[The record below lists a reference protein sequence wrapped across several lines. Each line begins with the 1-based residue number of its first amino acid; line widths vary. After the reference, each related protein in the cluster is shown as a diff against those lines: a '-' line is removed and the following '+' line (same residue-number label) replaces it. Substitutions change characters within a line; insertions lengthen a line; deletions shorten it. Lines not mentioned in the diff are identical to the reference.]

1 MRVSAETVLPVPIE
15 RAWEVLT
22 TWEDQPRWMRD
33 ADAVRVLGSRRG
45 GVGTTIAVRTRVLGV
60 PLFTERLEV
69 TIWEPPRRLV
79 IAHRSVVR
87 GVGTWRLQ
95 PIEGGTWFTWTEELR
110 LPIPG
115 LGELILRAYRPVL
128 RWLMRRGLATL
139 RASLAA
145 GPSPDVR

>member
-22 TWEDQPRWMRD
+22 AWEDQPRWMRD
-33 ADAVRVLGSRRG
+33 ADAVRVLGSRRE
-45 GVGTTIAVRTRVLGV
+45 GVGTQVAVRTRVLGV

-128 RWLMRRGLATL
+128 RRLMRRGLAAL
-139 RASLAA
+139 RASLAV
-145 GPSPDVR
+145 GPSPDV

>member
-1 MRVSAETVLPVPIE
+1 MRISVETVLPVPIE

-22 TWEDQPRWMRD
+22 AWEDQPRWMRD
-33 ADAVRVLGSRRG
+33 ADTVRVLGSRRE

-60 PLFTERLEV
+60 PVFTERLEV

-79 IAHRSVVR
+79 MAHRDVVR

-110 LPIPG
+110 LRVPV
-115 LGELILRAYRPVL
+115 LGELALRTYRPIL
-128 RWLMRRGLATL
+128 RWLMRAGLAAL
-139 RASLAA
+139 RANLGA
-145 GPSPDVR
+145 GPPPPVR

>member
-33 ADAVRVLGSRRG
+33 ADAVRVLGSRRE

-69 TIWEPPRRLV
+69 AIWEPPRRLV
-79 IAHRSVVR
+79 VAHRSVVR

-139 RASLAA
+139 RASLAV

>member
-22 TWEDQPRWMRD
+22 AWEDQPRWMRD
-33 ADAVRVLGSRRG
+33 ADTVRVLGSRRE

-60 PLFTERLEV
+60 PIFTERLEV

-79 IAHRSVVR
+79 MAHRGMVR

-95 PIEGGTWFTWTEELR
+95 PIEGGTWFTWSEELR
-110 LPIPG
+110 LRVPV
-115 LGELILRAYRPVL
+115 LGELALRTYRPIL
-128 RWLMRRGLATL
+128 RWLMRAGLVAL
-139 RASLAA
+139 RANLGT
-145 GPSPDVR
+145 GPPPPVR

>member
-1 MRVSAETVLPVPIE
+1 MRVSAETVLPVPID

-22 TWEDQPRWMRD
+22 AWEDQPRWMRD
-33 ADAVRVLGSRRG
+33 ADAVRVLGSRRE

-60 PLFTERLEV
+60 PVFTERLEV

-110 LPIPG
+110 LPVPV
-115 LGELILRAYRPVL
+115 LGELALRAYRPIL
-128 RWLMRRGLATL
+128 RGLMRAGLAAL
-139 RASLAA
+139 RASLGV
-145 GPSPDVR
+145 GPPPRVC